1 MKLTNKITILVLV
14 ASTYFLS
21 ACHELGNKGIREGI
35 MKYEI
40 TYLEEEGNNP
50 LITLLPE
57 ELEMKFKDN
66 SVLLVVKGWMG
77 IFEST
82 FIKQAST
89 GKTISTLKVMNKRY
103 YYQTDSMSSFVGSS
117 TYKNVKVQFDDLE
130 KQILNYKCK
139 HATAIVPDLD
149 LKFDIYYTIDIAIE
163 KPNMNTMFYEI
174 PGVLMEFQIEING
187 IAMQLNAK
195 ELYKCDIDN
204 NTFDIPAGFTEV
216 ERQELDTIFSSL
228 IKK

>member
-1 MKLTNKITILVLV
+1 MKFFNKILILVFV
-14 ASTYFLS
+14 AVTCFFSS
-21 ACHELGNKGIREGI
+21 CREIGHKGIGEGV

-40 TYLEEEGNNP
+40 TYLDDEGNNP
-50 LITLLPE
+50 LISLLPE

-82 FIKQAST
+82 FIKQASS

-103 YYQTDSMSSFVGSS
+103 YYQTDSSSSFVGSS
-117 TYKNVKVQFDDLE
+117 TYKDVKVQFDDVE
-130 KQILNYKCK
+130 KMILNYNCK
-139 HATAIVPDLD
+139 HAIATVPDLN
-149 LKFDIYYTIDIAIE
+149 LNFDIYYTCDIDIKE
-163 KPNMNTMFYEI
+163 PNMNTMFYEI

-195 ELYKCDIDN
+195 ELYKCDIEK
-204 NTFDIPAGFTEV
+204 NTFDIPVGYVEV
-216 ERQELDTIFSSL
+216 ERQELDTIFSGL